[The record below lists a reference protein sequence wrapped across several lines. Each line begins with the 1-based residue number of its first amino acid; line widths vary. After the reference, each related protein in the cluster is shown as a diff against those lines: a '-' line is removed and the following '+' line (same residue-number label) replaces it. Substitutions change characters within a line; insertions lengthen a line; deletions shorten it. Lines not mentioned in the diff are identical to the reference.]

1 MKTITI
7 FICLIFSLSL
17 SAQYNPEEIVK
28 YKIKK
33 IIKISTNTDSSET
46 QKQEKLYDRNGNDT
60 ATYLDGQLYTTSKY
74 EYNAKNRPIKRIT
87 YEHEGSERETAIY
100 DYKPDGSFIIS
111 NTDKQFGMTDFIYHD
126 KNGKITKTRIPDG
139 SERLYTYDAK
149 GRLLKIKTKPGGDG
163 VLVDLQYTYNSKGQL
178 MKEASMGEYKWTT
191 THTYNS
197 KDLLIRSVTATSED
211 GVITKRYNSYEYEFW
226 K

>member
-1 MKTITI
+1 MKIITI

-17 SAQYNPEEIVK
+17 FAQYNPEEIVK

-60 ATYLDGQLYTTSKY
+60 ATYLGGQLYTTSKY
-74 EYNAKNRPIKRIT
+74 EYNSKNQPIKRIT

-111 NTDKQFGMTDFIYHD
+111 NTDKQFGMTDYIYHD
-126 KNGKITKTRIPDG
+126 KKGKITKTRIPDG
-139 SERLYTYDAK
+139 SERQYTYDPK
-149 GRLLKIKTKPGGDG
+149 GKLLKIKTKPGGDG
-163 VLVDLQYTYNSKGQL
+163 VLVDLQHTYNSKGQL
-178 MKEASMGEYKWTT
+178 IKEVSMGEYKWTT
-191 THTYNS
+191 THTYDA
-197 KDLLIRSVTATSED
+197 KGLLKRSVTVTSED
-211 GVITKRYNSYEYEFW
+211 GTQTKNYTAYEYEFW
-226 K
+226 Q